1 MHPLRLQDAAHAT
14 TARKTSEERLLP
26 MNAVKWAIASLAFT
40 ASLFSQA
47 PTNGLSVYLPLNG
60 TSTDLSGTGKQITA
74 QGMTFASGPN
84 STINQS
90 AYFNG
95 ASSKIDFAPA
105 LNGTAEITV
114 SFWAKN
120 QAQTGIGSIFVDFDD
135 AAGNDV
141 QIRAQDEALFV
152 QSTKNGGNL
161 IWTSPTKV
169 LAVAEGWKHIIWVMG
184 ATQSSIFVNGS
195 LYATIPARASNVGYN
210 RYSNI
215 GYTHTLNPYDFFK
228 GYLASFRI

>member
-14 TARKTSEERLLP
+14 TARKTSQERLLP
-26 MNAVKWAIASLAFT
+26 MNAVKWAIVCLAFT
-40 ASLFSQA
+40 GSLFSQA

-60 TSTDLSGTGKQITA
+60 TSTDLSGTGKQLTA

-84 STINQS
+84 SAINQS

-120 QAQTGIGSIFVDFDD
+120 PGPTPSANRAPSQKSI
-135 AAGNDV
+135 
-141 QIRAQDEALFV
+141 
-152 QSTKNGGNL
+152 SKKN
-161 IWTSPTKV
+161 
-169 LAVAEGWKHIIWVMG
+169 
-184 ATQSSIFVNGS
+184 F
-195 LYATIPARASNVGYN
+195 
-210 RYSNI
+210 
-215 GYTHTLNPYDFFK
+215 
-228 GYLASFRI
+228 

>member
-1 MHPLRLQDAAHAT
+1 
-14 TARKTSEERLLP
+14 
-26 MNAVKWAIASLAFT
+26 MNAVKWAIVCLAFT
-40 ASLFSQA
+40 GSLFSQA

-84 STINQS
+84 SAINQS

-120 QAQTGIGSIFVDFDD
+120 PGPTPSANRAPSQKSI
-135 AAGNDV
+135 
-141 QIRAQDEALFV
+141 
-152 QSTKNGGNL
+152 SKKNAVPPS
-161 IWTSPTKV
+161 TSPPRRAGPAEKLTKHGKP
-169 LAVAEGWKHIIWVMG
+169 L
-184 ATQSSIFVNGS
+184 FF
-195 LYATIPARASNVGYN
+195 ARI
-210 RYSNI
+210 R
-215 GYTHTLNPYDFFK
+215 K
-228 GYLASFRI
+228 